1 VHLVEVN
8 GVRDLSK
15 HWDVGVTGAVV
26 RDKQVL
32 YVRRNYEPNK
42 GFWTL
47 PGGYAEHTET
57 LDEAVRREIRE
68 ETGVEVKF
76 TGVIGVRTRYGEKGG
91 AVLVIFRCE
100 LVTGEP
106 KADEYEISAAEFFD
120 EAHIRTLEPVFP
132 LSRELGL
139 RALAVAEEGLIER
152 DIPPT
157 TSATWKAFTI

>member
-1 VHLVEVN
+1 M
-8 GVRDLSK
+8 RDLSK

-26 RDKQVL
+26 RDQQVL
-32 YVRRNYEPNK
+32 YVRRNYEPNQ

-57 LDEAVRREIRE
+57 LDEAVRRELRE
-68 ETGVEVKF
+68 ETGVEVNV

-91 AVLVIFRCE
+91 AVLVVFRCE
-100 LVTGEP
+100 WVTGEP
-106 KADEYEISAAEFFD
+106 KADEVEISAAEFFD
-120 EAHIRTLEPVFP
+120 AERIQTLEPVFP

-152 DIPPT
+152 DISSA

>member
-1 VHLVEVN
+1 MT
-8 GVRDLSK
+8 RDLSK

-26 RDKQVL
+26 RGNAVL

-42 GFWTL
+42 NFWTL

-57 LDEAVRREIRE
+57 LDEAVRRELRE
-68 ETGVEVKF
+68 ETGIEINV
-76 TGVIGVRTRYGEKGG
+76 TGVIGVRTRYGGKGG

-100 LVTGEP
+100 LVSGEP
-106 KADEYEISAAEFFD
+106 QADDYEISAAEFFD
-120 EAHIRTLEPVFP
+120 AEHIRTLEPVFP
-132 LSRELGL
+132 LSREIGL
-139 RALAVAEEGLIER
+139 LVLENNSSGLLER

>member
-1 VHLVEVN
+1 M
-8 GVRDLSK
+8 RDLSK

-26 RDKQVL
+26 RDQQVL
-32 YVRRNYEPNK
+32 YVRRNYEPNQ

-57 LDEAVRREIRE
+57 LDEAVRRELRE
-68 ETGVEVKF
+68 ETGVEVNV

-91 AVLVIFRCE
+91 AVLVVFRCE
-100 LVTGEP
+100 WVAGEP

-120 EAHIRTLEPVFP
+120 AERIQTLEPVFP

-139 RALAVAEEGLIER
+139 RALAVAAEGLIER